1 MKTSRGT
8 PLQISLVFV
17 ILSPIAFLVAGCT
30 GAAGLGQ
37 AMTMASIM
45 QSARQA
51 AGGDDSSGQVFGGRH
66 AGMPDMA
73 AMEAKNRLMQDLM
86 SNPDLTSWHEQRQKM
101 MLALGDRTFDKN
113 FEEVFDG
120 MIIALASLGCRVNN
134 MERTSGYITA
144 SLPDLGPDRTN
155 VLQQEAVAEYA
166 RVKGYP
172 ASVLQKQS
180 GFDFDADMGSHMIM
194 RMGGSGLTM
203 TIAKQ
208 SPTQTRV
215 KLRFDNVYFPKSAQ
229 EYYRVVWVGVDRQMF
244 LDKALDAPRT

>member
-1 MKTSRGT
+1 MNTSRGT
-8 PLQISLVFV
+8 PFQISLVF
-17 ILSPIAFLVAGCT
+17 ILFSPMAFLLAGCA
-30 GAAGLGQ
+30 GAAGYGQ

-51 AGGDDSSGQVFGGRH
+51 AGGDDGSGQGFGGRH
-66 AGMPDMA
+66 GMPDMA
-73 AMEAKNRLMQDLM
+73 AMEAKSRLMQDLM
-86 SNPDLTSWHEQRQKM
+86 NNPDLTSWHEQRQKM
-101 MLALGDRTFDKN
+101 MLALGDRVFDKN
-113 FEEVFDG
+113 FDEVFDG

-144 SLPDLGPDRTN
+144 SLPDLGPDRMN
-155 VLQQEAVAEYA
+155 ALQQESVAEYA
-166 RVKGYP
+166 RVRGYP

-180 GFDFDADMGSHMIM
+180 GFDVDPEMGSHMMM

-208 SPTQTRV
+208 SPTQTKV

-229 EYYRVVWVGVDRQMF
+229 EYYRVVWVGVDKQMF